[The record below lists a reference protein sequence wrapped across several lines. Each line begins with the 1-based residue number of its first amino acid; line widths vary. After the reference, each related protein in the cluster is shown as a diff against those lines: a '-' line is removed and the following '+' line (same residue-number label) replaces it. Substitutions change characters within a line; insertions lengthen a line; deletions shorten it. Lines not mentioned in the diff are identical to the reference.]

1 MPQHGVRDHGV
12 VVGLLSEVHQ
22 DRIVVGQGLFLLS
35 DGVPCSYLPGMYVQ
49 VVYIEQD
56 GRREVKHL
64 TLFARSH
71 PLGARDTRLP
81 SV

>member
-12 VVGLLSEVHQ
+12 MVGLLSEVHL
-22 DRIVVGQGLFLLS
+22 DRIVAGQVPFLLS
-35 DGVPCSYLPGMYVQ
+35 DGVPCSYRPSIYVQ
-49 VVYIEQD
+49 VVYVEQY

-64 TLFARSH
+64 TLLARSN
-71 PLGARDTRLP
+71 PLGTREIRLP

>member
-1 MPQHGVRDHGV
+1 MPQDGTRVYGVT
-12 VVGLLSEVHQ
+12 VGLLSEVHE
-22 DRIVVGQGLFLLS
+22 DRIVVGQVPLLLI

-49 VVYIEQD
+49 VVYIEQE

-64 TLFARSH
+64 TLFARSA
-71 PLGARDTRLP
+71 LGRRDIRLP